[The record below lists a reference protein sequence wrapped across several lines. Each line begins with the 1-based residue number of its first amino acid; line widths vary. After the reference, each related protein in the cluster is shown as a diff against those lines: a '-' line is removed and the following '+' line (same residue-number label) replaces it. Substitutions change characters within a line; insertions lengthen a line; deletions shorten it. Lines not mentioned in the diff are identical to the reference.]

1 MKKLLM
7 VGSALV
13 LGLGV
18 AACNNSPAEESA
30 ETQADA
36 VEASG
41 DAAADQLNTQAD
53 AVEASADSQADAIR
67 DQADTAEDSSATT
80 TTATTTK

>member
-1 MKKLLM
+1 MKKFLM
-7 VGSALV
+7 IGSALV
-13 LGLGV
+13 FGLGV

-53 AVEASADSQADAIR
+53 AVESSADDKADAIR
-67 DQADTAEDSSATT
+67 DQADNSTDTT
-80 TTATTTK
+80 TTSTATTTK